1 MYTVDNFI
9 NGKSDTAS
17 KNSSIIVNPSY
28 GKEIGKVL
36 YATDESINLAV
47 ETSLKAFNTWSQT
60 GLSFRAELML
70 EFRQELIKKSS
81 EIIDLCTTEAGKT
94 YPDAEAELD
103 RAVQCITHAASVQ
116 PFIRLI

>member
-70 EFRQELIKKSS
+70 SLIHIS
-81 EIIDLCTTEAGKT
+81 EPTRP
-94 YPDAEAELD
+94 Y
-103 RAVQCITHAASVQ
+103 
-116 PFIRLI
+116 

>member
-9 NGKSDTAS
+9 NGKSNTAS

-36 YATDESINLAV
+36 YATDESLNLAV

-70 EFRQELIKKSS
+70 EFRQELING
-81 EIIDLCTTEAGKT
+81 IIDQECLFISKNLLKN
-94 YPDAEAELD
+94 LD
-103 RAVQCITHAASVQ
+103 KFS
-116 PFIRLI
+116 

>member
-47 ETSLKAFNTWSQT
+47 K
-60 GLSFRAELML
+60 
-70 EFRQELIKKSS
+70 
-81 EIIDLCTTEAGKT
+81 
-94 YPDAEAELD
+94 
-103 RAVQCITHAASVQ
+103 HH
-116 PFIRLI
+116 